1 MRYLLFLL
9 ALALSLP
16 ACAQKAKPRK
26 TKAATTLKA
35 APAAKVAAAT
45 EPVLVFQRTPCHGTC
60 PTYTATIYAD
70 GRVEYDGQRFVTLL
84 GKHTLSLPVATVN
97 QMLAEAKRINFNK
110 FEERYASNSTY
121 DAPATIIT
129 VQPVGQ
135 PAKAVYALEGIP
147 ADLESYIDY
156 LKARIDPLTT
166 NKATE

>member
-1 MRYLLFLL
+1 MRYLIWLL
-9 ALALSLP
+9 AFSLALP
-16 ACAQKAKPRK
+16 ASAQKAKLRK
-26 TKAATTLKA
+26 TKAMTTAKA
-35 APAAKVAAAT
+35 PTPAQAAT

-70 GRVEYDGQRFVTLL
+70 GRVEYEGQRFVTLV

-110 FEERYASNSTY
+110 FGERYAGNSTY

-129 VQPVGQ
+129 VHPVGQ
-135 PAKAVYALEGIP
+135 PAKAVYALEGYP
-147 ADLESYIDY
+147 ADLEAYIEY
-156 LKARIDPLTT
+156 LSTRIDPLST